1 MLGKEIEN
9 RKAKLSDYAGNYL
22 NYINTSNDKL
32 PLIVIVINSYEIF
45 LENYSKN
52 SEILQNIM
60 RDGSKYGI
68 VFVVT
73 TSQNNSI
80 RNRVT
85 QYFVNKLSLQ
95 LSNESDYRLLLNS
108 PKNLIP
114 TNYFGRGLTV
124 MEKGIYE
131 FQTAYITDKN
141 NINATIKAFK
151 EFSNNK
157 YSIKAKKI
165 PVVPLIVSYNS
176 IKMHI
181 NSLNHVPIGI
191 SIRTKDIYYYDFTY
205 DKINLILANN
215 LGDKIRFIKCLIK
228 ELNYIK
234 NTNIVILDFLKIFRN
249 EPESDNYYF
258 TNFDKCF
265 DKISNQLRNEYQNN
279 IYILIGIGLY
289 KSKLNDKNINILNKI
304 LENINTYNN
313 SYFIFIDTYANYKNI
328 QVNNWINNI
337 NSSNGIWLGEGIHQ
351 QIAIH
356 VNNINM
362 EDRQINF
369 PFMGMAI
376 INEQKEIIKC
386 AIDDGDKNE

>member
-1 MLGKEIEN
+1 MENKIKVGVIFGGETVEHEVSIITAVQAMNSMDEEKYDIIPIYIAKDRTWYTGKMLADIDVYRDFDTLKRYATEVTLCKIDDKFYLQKTKGLF
-9 RKAKLSDYAGNYL
+9 RKIITDLD
-22 NYINTSNDKL
+22 
-32 PLIVIVINSYEIF
+32 
-45 LENYSKN
+45 
-52 SEILQNIM
+52 
-60 RDGSKYGI
+60 I
-68 VFVVT
+68 VFPIVHG
-73 TSQNNSI
+73 NNAEDGTLAGYLDTI
-80 RNRVT
+80 G
-85 QYFVNKLSLQ
+85 
-95 LSNESDYRLLLNS
+95 
-108 PKNLIP
+108 IP
-114 TNYFGRGLTV
+114 YVGSHVIGSALGQDKVIMKQV
-124 MEKGIYE
+124 MASE
-131 FQTAYITDKN
+131 
-141 NINATIKAFK
+141 
-151 EFSNNK
+151 
-157 YSIKAKKI
+157 KI